1 MARPPRIEIPGA
13 VYLLSSRC
21 DPGVAACVDDAD
33 RRALLALV
41 AQTMQR
47 FDAQV
52 LAYCLQPDHFQL
64 LLFTRQANLSRLM
77 RHLNGVYTQYH
88 NRRHGSEG
96 PLFHGRFKAV
106 LVDRE
111 AHLLDACRYVELSPL
126 RLGLVRDL
134 AAWSWSSYRAH
145 VGLEPA
151 PPWLDADGLHA
162 FVLGRSLRGA
172 LDRRRA
178 ADRYADL
185 VASEPDLD
193 LWAGRLRQQIFLGDA
208 AFVKRMKAAARAA
221 AAALAAA
228 SKAVGVP
235 GQAARARPGP
245 GTATVGPARTAW
257 EECLAANPSREQAL
271 YSAHTEGGWS
281 MTALAAEL
289 GLSVSRVSRLIAGVE
304 RGRMPG

>member
-1 MARPPRIEIPGA
+1 MARPPRIELPGA
-13 VYLLSSRC
+13 VYHLSSRC
-21 DPGVAACVDDAD
+21 EPGVAACVDDVD
-33 RRALLALV
+33 RRALLDLI

-52 LAYCLQPDHFQL
+52 LAFCLLPEHVDL

-96 PLFHGRFKAV
+96 PLFHGRFKGV

-111 AHLLDACRYVELSPL
+111 AHLLDACRYLELSPL
-126 RLGLVRDL
+126 RLGLVNDL
-134 AAWSWSSYRAH
+134 SAWLWSSYRAH
-145 VGLEPA
+145 AGLEPA

-178 ADRYADL
+178 ADRYAAL
-185 VASEPDLD
+185 VASDSGFE
-193 LWAGRLRQQIFLGDA
+193 LWAGRLHQQIFLGDA
-208 AFVKRMKAAARAA
+208 AFAERMRAAARPAKTGGSGR
-221 AAALAAA
+221 LARVSSSRPSA
-228 SKAVGVP
+228 SRSSR
-235 GQAARARPGP
+235 RAW
-245 GTATVGPARTAW
+245 AD
-257 EECLAANPSREQAL
+257 CLAASPSREQAL
-271 YSAHTEGGWS
+271 YQAHTEGGWS

-289 GLSVSRVSRLIAGVE
+289 GLSVSRVSRLIATVE
-304 RGRMPG
+304 RQHLPV